1 MSIKEDCFAFTDSKH
16 DCRAL
21 IELVCKKT
29 DCKFYK
35 TKAQFLEGIKMLEEL
50 EAKRYGKGEL

>member
-1 MSIKEDCFAFTDSKH
+1 MSIKEDCFAFTGSRH

-21 IELVCKKT
+21 TELICKNK

-35 TKAQFLEGIKMLEEL
+35 TKQEYLAGVKILEEL
-50 EAKRYGKGEL
+50 EAKRERGN

>member
-1 MSIKEDCFAFTDSKH
+1 MSIKNDCFAFKGSRH
-16 DCRAL
+16 NCRAL
-21 IELVCKKT
+21 TELLCKNK

-35 TKAQFLEGIKMLEEL
+35 TKEQYLKGIKILEEL